1 MEDERVEKLNQ
12 AARIERLNQAALGGD
27 INDFYNLIK
36 EDVKLL
42 EHIDELPFVET
53 PLHKVASA
61 TETHIPF
68 AMEMLRLKPS
78 FVRKLNPDGLSPIH
92 VALLNGKTQVV
103 RWLLKVDGDL
113 VRVKGREG
121 MTPLHDAAATE
132 DHLDLLVEFLKICPD
147 SIEDVTIRNET
158 ALHVAVKCKML
169 EAFKHLVEWL
179 RQNNSKKTRLWKR
192 KILNWKDEEGNTV
205 LHVAVS
211 TNQPKAVRMLLDS
224 GVDINA
230 KNVKDHTAGDI
241 LVKRQEVELL
251 SSSREISEM
260 LQRAEVNKC
269 ARYLRSIVLSLEE
282 RRLLQVDKWAKI
294 SDDRRNVVLVV
305 ATLLM
310 TVTYQGLLSPPGGL
324 WQDYYN
330 PGSSRPNA
338 TKPDYRGLF
347 NETSPYLA
355 NMAGAAIGGSNL
367 CFWVFL
373 ITNTLTF
380 MLSYTIVLLI
390 IPSGYVILRAA
401 LGSLSLCYIT
411 SLSVIFPI
419 YFTYTYSLILVILFS
434 VIYALSISAIRS
446 TLHVSVLI
454 RSWKK
459 NN

>member
-12 AARIERLNQAALGGD
+12 AARIVRLNQAALEGD
-27 INDFYNLIK
+27 INDFYDLIK

-132 DHLDLLVEFLKICPD
+132 DHLDLLVEFLKVCPD

-158 ALHVAVKCKML
+158 ALHVAVKCKKL
-169 EAFKHLVEWL
+169 EAFKHLVERL
-179 RQNNSKKTRLWKR
+179 QQNKSKNTMLWKR

-211 TNQPKAVRMLLDS
+211 TNQPEAVRLLLDS
-224 GVDINA
+224 GVDIDA
-230 KNVKDHTAGDI
+230 KNLMGDTAGDI
-241 LVKRQEVELL
+241 LVKRQQEEVEYSR
-251 SSSREISEM
+251 SSMEISEM
-260 LQRAEVNKC
+260 LQRAEVTNC

-330 PGSSRPNA
+330 PKSNLPNA
-338 TKPDYRGLF
+338 TKPDYRGSDA
-347 NETSPYLA
+347 TSPYLV
-355 NMAGAAIGGSNL
+355 NIAGTAIGVREELFS
-367 CFWVFL
+367 VFL

-411 SLSVIFPI
+411 SLAVIFPV
-419 YFTYTYSLILVILFS
+419 YFTYTYSLILLILFS

-459 NN
+459 N

>member
-1 MEDERVEKLNQ
+1 MQ
-12 AARIERLNQAALGGD
+12 
-27 INDFYNLIK
+27 
-36 EDVKLL
+36 
-42 EHIDELPFVET
+42 
-53 PLHKVASA
+53 
-61 TETHIPF
+61 
-68 AMEMLRLKPS
+68 
-78 FVRKLNPDGLSPIH
+78 
-92 VALLNGKTQVV
+92 
-103 RWLLKVDGDL
+103 
-113 VRVKGREG
+113 
-121 MTPLHDAAATE
+121 
-132 DHLDLLVEFLKICPD
+132 
-147 SIEDVTIRNET
+147 
-158 ALHVAVKCKML
+158 
-169 EAFKHLVEWL
+169 
-179 RQNNSKKTRLWKR
+179 
-192 KILNWKDEEGNTV
+192 
-205 LHVAVS
+205 
-211 TNQPKAVRMLLDS
+211 AVRLLLDS

-282 RRLLQVDKWAKI
+282 RRLHQVDKWAKI

-324 WQDYYN
+324 WQGDYN
-330 PGSSRPNA
+330 PGSNMPNA
-338 TKPDYRGLF
+338 TIPDHRQLF
-347 NETSPYLA
+347 NET
-355 NMAGAAIGGSNL
+355 AGTAIGGSNL